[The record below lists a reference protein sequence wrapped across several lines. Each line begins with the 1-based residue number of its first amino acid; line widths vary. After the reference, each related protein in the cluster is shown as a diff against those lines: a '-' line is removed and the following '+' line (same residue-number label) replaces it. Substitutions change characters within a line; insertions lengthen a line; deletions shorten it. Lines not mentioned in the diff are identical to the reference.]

1 MAIDRHHAF
10 ANGQVFPKPFLRK
23 NKLREIF
30 MILRNLPLS
39 LESIQIW
46 RQFSKY
52 TVTSDDLLLGS
63 KAWCVNSRLEPYRI
77 QLEGRVVCKGL
88 LRIEEF
94 GNGKIIVHPEV
105 YIGDDC
111 LLSCADMI
119 EIGSYT
125 LIAHGVQIFDNDSH
139 PLDWRGRQKDWH
151 TIMDGLAIPREAI
164 ATSPIHIG
172 QNVWIGLNSI
182 ILKGINIGDNSIIAA
197 GSVITNDIPAGV
209 IAGGNPA
216 RVIRKITEIEE

>member
-1 MAIDRHHAF
+1 MPIDRNHAF
-10 ANGQVFPKPFLRK
+10 ANGEVFSKPFFWRT
-23 NKLREIF
+23 KLSGIS
-30 MILRNLPLS
+30 MTLRNPLS
-39 LESIQIW
+39 CLKAIQVWKQFDKNTIISES
-46 RQFSKY
+46 S
-52 TVTSDDLLLGS
+52 LLGS
-63 KAWCVNSRLEPYRI
+63 KAWCINSQLEPYRI

-139 PLDWRGRQKDWH
+139 PLDWRSRQKDWH

-172 QNVWIGLNSI
+172 QHVWIGLNSI
-182 ILKGINIGDNSIIAA
+182 ILKGVRIGDNSIIAA

-216 RVIRKITEIEE
+216 RVIRKITEIVE